1 MLLSGEH
8 ELKSSFVGAM
18 DLKDLHVSYKVGMFS
33 GIQCENLQVALQET
47 DWGGV
52 TCGSS
57 AGLKWKVLGGQDR
70 IALKQFQV
78 AGVPC
83 PPESS
88 LSLDPMQRGC
98 GCGRGLF
105 FLGWAT
111 V

>member
-57 AGLKWKVLGGQDR
+57 AGLKWKVLGG
-70 IALKQFQV
+70 
-78 AGVPC
+78 
-83 PPESS
+83 
-88 LSLDPMQRGC
+88 
-98 GCGRGLF
+98 GRTGL
-105 FLGWAT
+105 L
-111 V
+111 

>member
-57 AGLKWKVLGGQDR
+57 EMESSRGQDR
-70 IALKQFQV
+70 IALKQSQV

>member
-18 DLKDLHVSYKVGMFS
+18 DLKDLHVPYKVGMFS

-57 AGLKWKVLGGQDR
+57 EMESSRGAGQDCFETIPGSR
-70 IALKQFQV
+70 
-78 AGVPC
+78 G
-83 PPESS
+83 S
-88 LSLDPMQRGC
+88 LPS
-98 GCGRGLF
+98 
-105 FLGWAT
+105 
-111 V
+111 

>member
-33 GIQCENLQVALQET
+33 PPSVR
-47 DWGGV
+47 
-52 TCGSS
+52 TCRWHCRRLTGAVSLVDP
-57 AGLKWKVLGGQDR
+57 LKWKVLGGQDR